1 MPPLRRSLVSLTFG
15 GMIDHARAGGP
26 STRWLAFM
34 TANDVDLE
42 KRLLAA
48 AVFELR
54 VLLSAHIN
62 PDDKSPAASA
72 ALFAYALHNQALAV
86 LDGEPIDVAKA
97 LDSVAKLE
105 SRLGVDYVQQFRR
118 IVLNEPA

>member
-1 MPPLRRSLVSLTFG
+1 
-15 GMIDHARAGGP
+15 
-26 STRWLAFM
+26 M
-34 TANDVDLE
+34 TENDVDLE

-62 PDDKSPAASA
+62 PDDQSPAASA

-86 LDGEPIDVAKA
+86 LDGKPIDVVKA

-105 SRLGVDYVQQFRR
+105 YRLGVPYVQQFRK
-118 IVLNEPA
+118 IVLNES